1 MTHYSRIAAS
11 LCLSA
16 ALITAWPS
24 LVQAAI
30 LPDLIIEDVRIDAS
44 NPSLLHV
51 KVANIGMLAAT
62 QTELSLLIEREGV
75 TTSTTVTTPLL
86 KTGARQ
92 WMVVALGM
100 RPLRT
105 DRIILRIDDPSRLQ
119 EADET
124 NNMYVYPK

>member
-1 MTHYSRIAAS
+1 M
-11 LCLSA
+11 A
-16 ALITAWPS
+16 ALMAAWPAIG
-24 LVQAAI
+24 QAAN

-51 KVANIGMLAAT
+51 KVANIGLLAAT
-62 QTELSLLIEREGV
+62 QTQLSLQIEREGV
-75 TTSTTVTTPLL
+75 THSTTVTTPLL

-92 WMVVALGM
+92 WLVVALGL

-105 DRIILRIDDPSRLQ
+105 DRIILRIDDPPRLE

-124 NNMYVYPK
+124 NNVYMYPE

>member
-1 MTHYSRIAAS
+1 MTLCSRVNLSACLLAVVIAALPS
-11 LCLSA
+11 FARA
-16 ALITAWPS
+16 A
-24 LVQAAI
+24 V

-51 KVANIGMLAAT
+51 KVANIGLLAAT
-62 QTELSLLIEREGV
+62 STQLSLWIEREGV
-75 TTSTTVTTPLL
+75 STSTTVTTPLL

-105 DRIILRIDDPSRLQ
+105 DRIILQIDDPARLN

-124 NNMYVYPK
+124 NNLYVYPE